1 MIPDE
6 PSRQSAKCPPHFADF
21 SYLCTM
27 KKLLIVLTLF
37 CSLSLCGQSID
48 TVSIRAAVER
58 QMTDYPLS
66 TLQDV
71 YKSFYQEHF
80 GPGHMISDT
89 TSVRRYL
96 LHELS
101 EMGETITPYYYEP
114 TGNQGAYVRVCLSAV
129 ADSLIS
135 SEQLLEAFI
144 ESANSW
150 QKPDAEWSDKWKAIV
165 KVVKE
170 NGMEMDGFDTDLPL
184 LNEAA
189 RNSQA
194 VHHSRRY
201 NEAYHPHYRIV
212 ERRIFEERLLP
223 LISK

>member
-1 MIPDE
+1 M
-6 PSRQSAKCPPHFADF
+6 R
-21 SYLCTM
+21 
-27 KKLLIVLTLF
+27 KLLIVLTLF
-37 CSLSLCGQSID
+37 CSLSLCGQSLE

-58 QMTDYPLS
+58 QMKNYPLS

-71 YKSFYQEHF
+71 YKSFYQEYF

-89 TSVRRYL
+89 ASVRRYL
-96 LHELS
+96 LYELS
-101 EMGETITPYYYEP
+101 EMNGAATPYYYEP
-114 TGNQGAYVRVCLSAV
+114 TGSQGAYVRVYLSAA
-129 ADSLIS
+129 ADGLIT

-150 QKPDAEWSDKWKAIV
+150 QKPDAEWSDKWQAIV
-165 KVVKE
+165 KVMEE
-170 NGMEMDGFDTDLPL
+170 NGMKMDDFDTDIPL

>member
-1 MIPDE
+1 M
-6 PSRQSAKCPPHFADF
+6 R
-21 SYLCTM
+21 
-27 KKLLIVLTLF
+27 KLLMVLTLF
-37 CSLSLCGQSID
+37 CALGLCGQSLN

-89 TSVRRYL
+89 ASVRRYL

-101 EMGETITPYYYEP
+101 EMEETATPYYYEP
-114 TGNQGAYVRVCLSAV
+114 TGSQGAYVRVYLSAV
-129 ADSLIS
+129 ADSLIT
-135 SEQLLEAFI
+135 SEQLLEAFV

-150 QKPDAEWSDKWKAIV
+150 QKPDAKWSDKWQAIV

-170 NGMEMDGFDTDLPL
+170 NGMEMDGFDADLPL

-194 VHHSRRY
+194 VHHSHRY
-201 NEAYHPHYRIV
+201 TEAYHPHYRIV
-212 ERRIFEERLLP
+212 ERRIFEERLLTADFKVTQ
-223 LISK
+223 LQQGS

>member
-1 MIPDE
+1 M
-6 PSRQSAKCPPHFADF
+6 
-21 SYLCTM
+21 
-27 KKLLIVLTLF
+27 VLTLF
-37 CSLSLCGQSID
+37 CALSLCGQSID

-89 TSVRRYL
+89 ASVRRYL
-96 LHELS
+96 LRELS
-101 EMGETITPYYYEP
+101 EMEETAAPYYYEP
-114 TGNQGAYVRVCLSAV
+114 TGSQGAYVLVYLSAV
-129 ADSLIS
+129 ANSLIT
-135 SEQLLEAFI
+135 SEQLLDAFV

-150 QKPDAEWSDKWKAIV
+150 QKPDAEWSDKWRAIA
-165 KVVKE
+165 KVIEE
-170 NGMEMDGFDTDLPL
+170 NGMEMDGFDADLPL
-184 LNEAA
+184 LNKAA

>member
-1 MIPDE
+1 
-6 PSRQSAKCPPHFADF
+6 
-21 SYLCTM
+21 M

-37 CSLSLCGQSID
+37 CSLGLCGQSLD

-58 QMTDYPLS
+58 QMADYPLS
-66 TLQDV
+66 TMQDV

-89 TSVRRYL
+89 ASVRRYL

-101 EMGETITPYYYEP
+101 EMGETVTSYYYDP
-114 TGNQGAYVRVCLSAV
+114 TGSQGAFVRVCLSAV
-129 ADSLIS
+129 ADSLIT
-135 SEQLLEAFI
+135 SEQLLDAFI

-150 QKPDAEWSDKWKAIV
+150 QKPDAKWSDKWQAIV
-165 KVVKE
+165 KVIEE
-170 NGMEMDGFDTDLPL
+170 NGMEMDGFSTDLPL
-184 LNEAA
+184 LDEAA
-189 RNSQA
+189 RNNQA
-194 VHHSRRY
+194 VHDSRRY

-223 LISK
+223 LISKCHGHGRDPENARTVCHSIRKK

>member
-1 MIPDE
+1 M
-6 PSRQSAKCPPHFADF
+6 R
-21 SYLCTM
+21 
-27 KKLLIVLTLF
+27 KLLIVLTLF
-37 CSLSLCGQSID
+37 CSLSLCGQSLE

-58 QMTDYPLS
+58 QMKNYPLS

-71 YKSFYQEHF
+71 YKSFYQEYF

-89 TSVRRYL
+89 ASVRRYL
-96 LHELS
+96 LYELS
-101 EMGETITPYYYEP
+101 EMNGAATPYYYEP
-114 TGNQGAYVRVCLSAV
+114 TGSQGAYVRVYLSAA
-129 ADSLIS
+129 ADGLIT
-135 SEQLLEAFI
+135 SEQLLEAFV

-150 QKPDAEWSDKWKAIV
+150 QKPDAEWSDKWQAIV
-165 KVVKE
+165 KVMEE
-170 NGMEMDGFDTDLPL
+170 NGMKMDDFDTDIPL

-212 ERRIFEERLLP
+212 ERRIFEEWLLP

>member
-1 MIPDE
+1 M
-6 PSRQSAKCPPHFADF
+6 R
-21 SYLCTM
+21 
-27 KKLLIVLTLF
+27 KLLIVLTLF
-37 CSLSLCGQSID
+37 CSLSLCGQSLE

-58 QMTDYPLS
+58 QMKNYPLS

-71 YKSFYQEHF
+71 YKSFYQEYF

-89 TSVRRYL
+89 ASVRRYL
-96 LHELS
+96 LYELS
-101 EMGETITPYYYEP
+101 EMNGAATPYYYEP
-114 TGNQGAYVRVCLSAV
+114 TGSQGAYVRVYLSAA
-129 ADSLIS
+129 ADGLIT
-135 SEQLLEAFI
+135 SEQLLEAFV

-150 QKPDAEWSDKWKAIV
+150 QKPDAEWSDKWQAIV
-165 KVVKE
+165 KVMEE
-170 NGMEMDGFDTDLPL
+170 NGMKMDDFDTDIPL

>member
-1 MIPDE
+1 M
-6 PSRQSAKCPPHFADF
+6 R
-21 SYLCTM
+21 
-27 KKLLIVLTLF
+27 KLLIVLTLF
-37 CSLSLCGQSID
+37 CSLSLCGQSLE

-58 QMTDYPLS
+58 QMKNYPLS

-71 YKSFYQEHF
+71 YKSFYQEYF

-89 TSVRRYL
+89 ASVRRYL
-96 LHELS
+96 LYELS
-101 EMGETITPYYYEP
+101 EMNGAATPYYYEP
-114 TGNQGAYVRVCLSAV
+114 TGSQGAYVRVYLSAA
-129 ADSLIS
+129 ADGLIT

-150 QKPDAEWSDKWKAIV
+150 QKPDAEWSDKWQAIV
-165 KVVKE
+165 KVMEE
-170 NGMEMDGFDTDLPL
+170 NGMKMDDFDTDIPL

-212 ERRIFEERLLP
+212 ERRIFEEWLLP